1 MREIAKEFE
10 INMIIN
16 DDDAVD
22 VSPETPVTPVKPA
35 HSSLVNTLL
44 AKHLRNTHEAASS
57 LDEEVLRFIDQ
68 KHNGDDALE
77 FWRKNATNFP
87 RLAAIAKVLL
97 CIPATSASSESAFS
111 VAGCLLRSR
120 RASIAPHKVQK
131 VLFIHD
137 NYDLLKL

>member
-1 MREIAKEFE
+1 MRQIAEEFD
-10 INMIIN
+10 INLTVN
-16 DDDAVD
+16 DDDSSSRD
-22 VSPETPVTPVKPA
+22 VHVTPVEPA

-44 AKHLRNTHEAASS
+44 AKHLQNTHEAPSS
-57 LDEEVLRFIDQ
+57 LEDEVRRFTKQ

-111 VAGCLLRSR
+111 IAGCLLRKR

-131 VLFIHD
+131 TLFIHD
-137 NYDLLKL
+137 NYDLLQF